1 MLARFPVGMILLII
15 VAVLIYFGLAQ
26 RVLDRL
32 RLSDRAA
39 LVIVGA
45 LIVGSFINIP
55 ISTGRIDTSINVG
68 GAVVPIALAV
78 YLLVK
83 AGTGKEVIRAVIAT
97 FAVTAAI
104 FAVNRY
110 LIPADPWHAGA
121 DFLDPLYV
129 YPILAGII
137 AFLIGRSRRS
147 AFIAATLGVLSM
159 DIVDFIYYSTR
170 GLPGTVAIGG
180 AGVFDV
186 IIISGIIAVL
196 LVEFIGETT
205 ERLHG
210 GPKKEGRPKELMEG
224 LTDLKFQTAK
234 KPLKEEFNQ
243 KVDEEKE
250 KEGEADE

>member
-1 MLARFPVGMILLII
+1 MLARFPIGMILLII

-39 LVIVGA
+39 LIIVGA

-55 ISTGRIDTSINVG
+55 LSTGRIDTSINVG
-68 GAVVPIALAV
+68 GAIVPIAVAV
-78 YLLVK
+78 YLLIK
-83 AGTGKEVIRAVIAT
+83 AGTGKEIIRAVAAT
-97 FAVTAAI
+97 FAVAVAV

-110 LIPADPWHAGA
+110 LIPGDPWHVGA

-129 YPILAGII
+129 YPILAGIV

-159 DIVDFIYYSTR
+159 DIVDFFYFSTR

-196 LVEFIGETT
+196 LVELVGETA
-205 ERLHG
+205 ERLQG
-210 GPKKEGRPKELMEG
+210 GPSKEGRPKELLEG
-224 LTDLKFQTAK
+224 LTDLKFEAAK
-234 KPLKEEFNQ
+234 KPLKEEINQ
-243 KVDEEKE
+243 EKSQDKE